1 MWKDMNIVWITF
13 IVDEEFRKF
22 VQSSGITVHFD
33 QFVMEVVWNDY
44 VFGIAS
50 HVNYLQSIND

>member
-1 MWKDMNIVWITF
+1 
-13 IVDEEFRKF
+13 
-22 VQSSGITVHFD
+22 VHFD